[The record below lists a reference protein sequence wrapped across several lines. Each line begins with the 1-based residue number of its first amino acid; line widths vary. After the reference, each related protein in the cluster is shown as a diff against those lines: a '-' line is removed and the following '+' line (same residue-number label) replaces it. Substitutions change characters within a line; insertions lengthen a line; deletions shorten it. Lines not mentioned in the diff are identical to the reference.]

1 MYLMYLKELLDM
13 FYDQGLSSRAG
24 IMVTDLRPT
33 GNQSPLEPFENP
45 HEERHIGQLLEDV
58 SKKYGR
64 GSIGL
69 GAGASRVARS
79 GR

>member
-1 MYLMYLKELLDM
+1 MW
-13 FYDQGLSSRAG
+13 QR
-24 IMVTDLRPT
+24 LRPS
-33 GNQSPLEPFENP
+33 GNQAPLEPFANP

-69 GAGASRVARS
+69 GAGGIKGGPDWSMTRELLSPRYTTHWDELPIAKAS
-79 GR
+79 